1 MQDRKCTRRDGSRTE
16 HTEDK
21 MDAERGTRLM
31 QDRTYTGKDESR
43 TKLSKQI
50 TQMQNST
57 YSYEGQDGCRT
68 GWMQEWTDAVQMQD
82 RTNTGLDGCRTGRI
96 SDMVMVKIMYSY
108 FDINQFSFT
117 TFLVFSVKY
126 DILMKNSKTQY
137 VNRQIRQES
146 AFLLCNHQVG

>member
-1 MQDRKCTRRDGSRTE
+1 MPLDKMLQHSQKDE
-16 HTEDK
+16 EEEWQTEDK

-68 GWMQEWTDAVQMQD
+68 GWMQEWTDAVQD
-82 RTNTGLDGCRTGRI
+82 RCRTGRI
-96 SDMVMVKIMYSY
+96 QDWTDAGQDRSR
-108 FDINQFSFT
+108 T
-117 TFLVFSVKY
+117 CRTRR
-126 DILMKNSKTQY
+126 ILY
-137 VNRQIRQES
+137 GRD
-146 AFLLCNHQVG
+146 